1 MLKPFSARLQRGM
14 RRRPS
19 VPSQAPRTLTVGQ
32 SNTRSTEIL
41 VSYPTI
47 NRVVLLGRLTRD
59 PELRMLPSGETVCG
73 LRVACNSSR
82 RLPDGSYEER
92 PNYFD
97 VNVFGAQ
104 GVTAAD
110 RLHKGERVAITG
122 RLEWRE
128 WKNSFGE
135 KREAVSVVADTLQ
148 FAAGRASGR
157 RPGPR
162 QLELV
167 GAGVGADEAI
177 LAF

>member
-1 MLKPFSARLQRGM
+1 M
-14 RRRPS
+14 
-19 VPSQAPRTLTVGQ
+19 
-32 SNTRSTEIL
+32 
-41 VSYPTI
+41 SYPTI
-47 NRVVLLGRLTRD
+47 NRVVLVGRLTRD
-59 PELRMLPSGETVCG
+59 PELGTLPSGESVCG

-82 RLPDGSYEER
+82 RIPEGSYEER

-97 VNVFGAQ
+97 VDVFGAQ
-104 GVTAAD
+104 GETAAD

-128 WKNSFGE
+128 WKNSFQE

-148 FAAGRASGR
+148 FVDGRAGGR
-157 RPGPR
+157 QPGER

-167 GAGVGADEAI
+167 GAGADEAT